1 VIAYIGMGLLG
12 SALAENL
19 GNAAY
24 TVRGFDIAPERM
36 REHEARGGLPTRSP
50 ADAARGAAVVMTCL
64 MTADLVRDAL
74 FGPEGAID
82 AAAPGVVV
90 IDNSTIHPD
99 ASAALAAR
107 LAARGIP
114 MLDAPV
120 AGSSGQARRR
130 EAPVMVGG
138 EAEIFGRCRP
148 ILDALS
154 ERVRH
159 VGPNGAGARAKL
171 VVNLVLGLNRLALA
185 EGLLFGLRQGLDGKA
200 LLAILKDSSP
210 TRGRGH
216 QGRAHDRGQL
226 RGGRQARAAP
236 EGRRA
241 HAGGGPRGGRPAAG
255 DRAPPAA
262 PARRRDGRPGRTR
275 QLRDHRGAPLA
286 RRRTALKSAS
296 RERARSAILAMSSLK
311 ILVGR
316 RDPAIPRG
324 PRPQLTL
331 SSHWR

>member
-1 VIAYIGMGLLG
+1 MIAYIGMGLLG
-12 SALAENL
+12 SALAGNL
-19 GNAAY
+19 GKAGY
-24 TVRGFDIAPERM
+24 TVRGFDVAPERM
-36 REHEARGGLPTRSP
+36 REHEARGGVPARSP

-74 FGPEGAID
+74 LGPDGAID

-107 LAARGIP
+107 LAARGIS

-138 EAEIFGRCRP
+138 GAEVFARCRA

-200 LLAILKDSSP
+200 LLAILKESSAYS
-210 TRGRGH
+210 
-216 QGRAHDRGQL
+216 RAMDLKGERMIDGNFE
-226 RGGRQARAAP
+226 P
-236 EGRRA
+236 EGKLVQHLKDVELMLEVG
-241 HAGGGPRGGRPAAG
+241 HAA
-255 DRAPPAA
+255 
-262 PARRRDGRPGRTR
+262 
-275 QLRDHRGAPLA
+275 GAPLLA
-286 RRRTALKSAS
+286 TALHRQLLLAGVARGLGDHDNSAIIAVLRSLIAAS
-296 RERARSAILAMSSLK
+296 R
-311 ILVGR
+311 
-316 RDPAIPRG
+316 
-324 PRPQLTL
+324 
-331 SSHWR
+331 

>member
-1 VIAYIGMGLLG
+1 VIAYIGLGLLG
-12 SALAENL
+12 SALAGSL
-19 GNAAY
+19 IRAGY
-24 TVRGFDIAPERM
+24 TVRGFDIAPERI
-36 REHEARGGLPTRSP
+36 REHEGRGGVPARSP

-64 MTADLVRDAL
+64 MTADLVREVL
-74 FGPEGAID
+74 LGPDGAID
-82 AAAPGVVV
+82 VAPPGVLV

-138 EAEIFGRCRP
+138 DAEVFARGRP

-159 VGPNGAGARAKL
+159 VGPNGTGARAKL

-200 LLAILKDSSP
+200 LLAILKESSAYSRAMD
-210 TRGRGH
+210 TKGERMIEGNFQAEGKLAQHLKDVELMLEVGH
-216 QGRAHDRGQL
+216 EA
-226 RGGRQARAAP
+226 
-236 EGRRA
+236 
-241 HAGGGPRGGRPAAG
+241 
-255 DRAPPAA
+255 
-262 PARRRDGRPGRTR
+262 
-275 QLRDHRGAPLA
+275 GAPLLA
-286 RRRTALKSAS
+286 TALHRQLLLAGV
-296 RERARSAILAMSSLK
+296 ARGLGEHDNSAIIAVLRSL
-311 ILVGR
+311 IDAAR
-316 RDPAIPRG
+316 
-324 PRPQLTL
+324 
-331 SSHWR
+331 